1 MKKDFFS
8 GIFCIL
14 IGVFL
19 WLTIPISIPH
29 DDQLTQ
35 MGPRFFPAFLSL
47 VLTGLGVVLSIQA
60 YPWKKEWNISRVQN
74 SSALDTSPE
83 GQVALTKKD
92 EAKVVLLFGIM
103 ILSCVLFS
111 LFRYIVAM
119 SVSAT
124 AILAL
129 YNEKKWSAY
138 VSLYIFI
145 ILFYFIFAKL
155 MYVQL

>member
-8 GIFCIL
+8 GVFCIL
-14 IGVFL
+14 LGIFL

-47 VLTGLGVVLSIQA
+47 VLTGLGVVLSVQ
-60 YPWKKEWNISRVQN
+60 SRGWR
-74 SSALDTSPE
+74 SSVPKTSQE
-83 GQVALTKKD
+83 GTAALTKKD
-92 EAKVVLLFGIM
+92 EAKVLILFGIM
-103 ILSCVLFS
+103 ILSCVLFG

-119 SVSAT
+119 PVAAT
-124 AILAL
+124 AMLAL
-129 YNEKKWSAY
+129 YNVKKWQAY
-138 VSLYIFI
+138 VVLYLFI
-145 ILFYFIFAKL
+145 ALFYFVFVKL

>member
-8 GIFCIL
+8 GTFCIL
-14 IGVFL
+14 IGIFL
-19 WLTIPISIPH
+19 WLTIPISIPY

-35 MGPRFFPAFLSL
+35 MGPRFFPAFLSQ
-47 VLTGLGVVLSIQA
+47 VLTGLGVILALQA

-74 SSALDTSPE
+74 FSVLDTSQE
-83 GQVALTKKD
+83 GQAALTKKD

-119 SVSAT
+119 SISAT
-124 AILAL
+124 AMLVL
-129 YNEKKWSAY
+129 YNEKKWQAY